1 MEERH
6 AECMYATTMIWFS
19 QTDGDPFR
27 HTARLEL
34 ETGLTVR
41 PKLYKKSGGHRLGT
55 TVQSESQLQSH
66 PRRQS
71 PNHEDPG
78 ELPQIVLEEIEEAL
92 RPWGNGAIFK
102 VVLRKDQSH
111 MTSQAHW
118 GKRVHISRCS

>member
-1 MEERH
+1 MEEQRH
-6 AECMYATTMIWFS
+6 AECMYATMIWFI

-78 ELPQIVLEEIEEAL
+78 ELPQIVLDEGLFIL
-92 RPWGNGAIFK
+92 GGNGAFFK
-102 VVLRKDQSH
+102 VVLVSPGYHSCPGRGRLR
-111 MTSQAHW
+111 QAPAP
-118 GKRVHISRCS
+118 GP